1 MKRKL
6 AATIGLAVISTAH
19 AVFKPLDNFSNRR
32 KVYNLDG

>member
-19 AVFKPLDNFSNRR
+19 AVFKPLDNFSNSR
-32 KVYNLDG
+32 KVYDMDG

>member
-1 MKRKL
+1 MKRKV

-32 KVYNLDG
+32 KVYDMDG

>member
-6 AATIGLAVISTAH
+6 AATIGFAIISTAH

-32 KVYNLDG
+32 KVYDMDG